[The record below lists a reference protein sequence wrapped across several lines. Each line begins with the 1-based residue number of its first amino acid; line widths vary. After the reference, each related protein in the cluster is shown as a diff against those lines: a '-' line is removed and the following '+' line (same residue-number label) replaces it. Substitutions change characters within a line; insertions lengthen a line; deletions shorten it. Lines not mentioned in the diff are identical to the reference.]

1 MISDP
6 SLATRANLGAV
17 REEEDRR
24 SWVALGRVPDRH
36 EFLRYPDGGVADAPF
51 DELVERIA
59 AILREERPDVVITFG
74 PEGVTGHADH
84 ITVGRATTEAFRRCR
99 VGSDGLARL
108 LYSSIPNSMIERFNE
123 ELVATGK
130 EPIDPTQ
137 PFQPRGV
144 PDETIGVN
152 VDCSSVVDRKR
163 AAIREHRTQAND
175 FSDELE
181 DEVFRHET
189 HVIGWPERRGRLGH
203 ARRRVRGLGLTTLA
217 AR

>member
-1 MISDP
+1 
-6 SLATRANLGAV
+6 
-17 REEEDRR
+17 
-24 SWVALGRVPDRH
+24 
-36 EFLRYPDGGVADAPF
+36 
-51 DELVERIA
+51 
-59 AILREERPDVVITFG
+59 
-74 PEGVTGHADH
+74 
-84 ITVGRATTEAFRRCR
+84 
-99 VGSDGLARL
+99 

-175 FSDELE
+175 FSAELE
-181 DEVFRHET
+181 DEVFRHEP
-189 HVIGWPERRGRLGH
+189 HVIGWPEHPVGSAPLGD
-203 ARRRVRGLGLTTLA
+203 VFEGLD
-217 AR
+217 

>member
-1 MISDP
+1 
-6 SLATRANLGAV
+6 
-17 REEEDRR
+17 
-24 SWVALGRVPDRH
+24 
-36 EFLRYPDGGVADAPF
+36 
-51 DELVERIA
+51 
-59 AILREERPDVVITFG
+59 
-74 PEGVTGHADH
+74 
-84 ITVGRATTEAFRRCR
+84 
-99 VGSDGLARL
+99 
-108 LYSSIPNSMIERFNE
+108 MIERFNE

-144 PDETIGVN
+144 PDETIGVD

-189 HVIGWPERRGRLGH
+189 HVIGWPERADGSAALGD
-203 ARRRVRGLGLTTLA
+203 VFEGLD
-217 AR
+217 

>member
-24 SWVALGRVPDRH
+24 SWIALGRVPDRH

-84 ITVGRATTEAFRRCR
+84 ITAGRAATEAFRRCR

-123 ELVATGK
+123 ELVASGK

-144 PDETIGVN
+144 PDETIGVD

-181 DEVFRHET
+181 DEVFRHEP
-189 HVIGWPERRGRLGH
+189 HVIGWPERPHGSAVLGD
-203 ARRRVRGLGLTTLA
+203 VFEGLD
-217 AR
+217 